1 LSGYLLDTNV
11 LSELL
16 KKRPDPGVLERL
28 SRTPREDL
36 ATSSVC
42 VFELRYGAARRPDG
56 GALWN
61 RIAGEVL
68 PRIQILTLG
77 SEEAERAGDL
87 LAKLHS
93 RGEPIGLEDVLI
105 GATALAHGFVV
116 ATRNVRHFDRI
127 DGLIVENWWQP

>member
-1 LSGYLLDTNV
+1 M
-11 LSELL
+11 
-16 KKRPDPGVLERL
+16 
-28 SRTPREDL
+28 
-36 ATSSVC
+36 
-42 VFELRYGAARRPDG
+42 
-56 GALWN
+56 WN

-127 DGLIVENWWQP
+127 DGLVVENWWEP